1 MRGIDRRG
9 MVTTRKRVTAR
20 ATAARSATAAR
31 RKTPALFVYGSLLHK
46 KYWRRALGTKAI
58 ARIKLVAARAP
69 GWRRWWSGVRRN
81 YGGAVLNMKPA
92 SGYAM
97 WGAIVEG
104 LSVEAWAR
112 LDAQERSHLPRQRV
126 LVVTARGRR
135 VAADCYRQRGRRAE
149 GRPAANYVAAVREG

>member
-1 MRGIDRRG
+1 
-9 MVTTRKRVTAR
+9 
-20 ATAARSATAAR
+20 
-31 RKTPALFVYGSLLHK
+31 
-46 KYWRRALGTKAI
+46 
-58 ARIKLVAARAP
+58 
-69 GWRRWWSGVRRN
+69 
-81 YGGAVLNMKPA
+81 MKPA

-149 GRPAANYVAAVREG
+149 GRPAANYVAAVREGARRLGGAASRDVEADVERLMAKLDARGGRHRSR